1 MDQTMNVSLEI
12 GADHRQV
19 RLARL
24 VAAGIGTMQGFD
36 VEAIEDLRISVD
48 EGCIWLIEQG
58 DGTRLLLSFAVR
70 ADGLVQVTGETAR
83 ASEPVET
90 VLGDLAAQ
98 ILAAS
103 CMEHRFEL
111 EGSQARFQLVGRS
124 GAFDG
129 PSPSADEGVR

>member
-1 MDQTMNVSLEI
+1 MNVSLEI

-24 VAAGIGTMQGFD
+24 VVAGIATMQGHD

-58 DGTRLLLSFAVR
+58 DGSGLSLSFAVR
-70 ADGLVQVTGETAR
+70 ADGLVQVMGETAR
-83 ASEPVET
+83 ASEPVAS

-103 CMEHRFEL
+103 CLEHRFEL
-111 EGSQARFQLVGRS
+111 DGATARFVLVGRS

-129 PSPSADEGVR
+129 PSPPAEGVR